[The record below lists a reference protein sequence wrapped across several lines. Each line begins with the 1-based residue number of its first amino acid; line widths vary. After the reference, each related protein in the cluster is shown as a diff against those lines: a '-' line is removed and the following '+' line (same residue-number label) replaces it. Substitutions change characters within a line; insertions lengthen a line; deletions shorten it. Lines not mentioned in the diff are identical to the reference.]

1 MQIKHNNTITDTSI
15 LLLFFV
21 SVCFLNVYFIVY
33 RVIVL
38 LYCSYSK
45 ILLSIFSVL
54 YIISTFITY
63 MRLRNNALMY
73 LCIKNFVF
81 MIYTSTL
88 RTYLRTCTH
97 VLPNKKA
104 IYITQYSAALSLL
117 FKCINCKKLEFSVL
131 LIRLYVLQSNVSDQ
145 FRYPNRVLVHCY
157 VI

>member
-1 MQIKHNNTITDTSI
+1 MFS
-15 LLLFFV
+15 LSF
-21 SVCFLNVYFIVY
+21 
-33 RVIVL
+33 IVL
-38 LYCSYSK
+38 LCSSYSK
-45 ILLSIFSVL
+45 ILFSIFSVL

-117 FKCINCKKLEFSVL
+117 FECINCKKLEFSRAFHSLYAYTSVISSV
-131 LIRLYVLQSNVSDQ
+131 IRTVFWYTATLYSGYNSLNEVAIWNNC
-145 FRYPNRVLVHCY
+145 FCY
-157 VI
+157 NCSGVRSCIGRR